1 MVCPTSESCDDI
13 GSGCYQVCANR
24 AVHRQRGGFGS
35 DVVEVSMRMNRR
47 QLLRTA
53 AALPAAT
60 HLGAESV
67 APRFHLR
74 AGLVAYSYR
83 KELAAKSM
91 NYEDLIGMLADWGID
106 GLDCTVYWFPD
117 TSNEYLAALRKAAFK
132 NGVQIYNAGVR
143 VTLCQPSAELQL
155 AQYEKI
161 KKWVDVADRL
171 GASHIRVF
179 GGPVPKGASETQAI
193 AWAVEVLKRGAEYA
207 GGRGITLGVE
217 DDGGLTT
224 AAGPTVEIVKQ
235 TASPWAG
242 INADSGNLRVD
253 GYSQFAS
260 MLPYATS
267 VHLKT
272 GIAGED
278 GKKEKADWK
287 RLLTMIG
294 KSGYKGYVGLEYEE
308 NDAATEVPRLLEDL
322 RALVRGVS
330 A

>member
-1 MVCPTSESCDDI
+1 MP
-13 GSGCYQVCANR
+13 
-24 AVHRQRGGFGS
+24 
-35 DVVEVSMRMNRR
+35 MNRR

-53 AALPAAT
+53 AALPAAAR
-60 HLGAESV
+60 LRAES
-67 APRFHLR
+67 APPFHLR

-91 NYEDLIGMLADWGID
+91 SYEALIRRLADWGID

-117 TSNEYLAALRKAAFK
+117 NSNEYLASLRKAAFI
-132 NGVQIYNAGVR
+132 NGVQIYSAGVR
-143 VTLCQPSAELQL
+143 VSLCQPTPELQL
-155 AQYEKI
+155 AQYEQI

-179 GGPVPKGASETQAI
+179 GGQVPKGATESQAI
-193 AWAVEVLKRGAEYA
+193 VWAAEVLKRGAEYA

-224 AAGPTVEIVKQ
+224 AAGPTVAIVKQ
-235 TASPWAG
+235 AASPWAG
-242 INADSGNLRVD
+242 INADSGNLRVG

-260 MLPYATS
+260 MLPYASS
-267 VHLKT
+267 VHLKIT
-272 GIAGED
+272 IAGED

-308 NDAATEVPRLLEDL
+308 DDATAEVPRLLGDL
-322 RALVRGVS
+322 RALVRAVS
-330 A
+330 S

>member
-1 MVCPTSESCDDI
+1 MFGAAPT
-13 GSGCYQVCANR
+13 
-24 AVHRQRGGFGS
+24 
-35 DVVEVSMRMNRR
+35 DVVEVIMLINRR

-53 AALPAAT
+53 AAVPAAAQ
-60 HLGAESV
+60 LRAES
-67 APRFHLR
+67 ARTYHLR

-83 KELAAKSM
+83 KELAAGSM
-91 NYEDLIGMLADWGID
+91 NYAELIRMLADWGID

-117 TSNEYLAALRKAAFK
+117 TSSEYLASLRKEAFK

-143 VTLCQPSAELQL
+143 VSLCQPTPELQL
-155 AQYEKI
+155 VQYENI

-171 GASHIRVF
+171 GASHVRVF
-179 GGPVPKGASETQAI
+179 GGQIPKGATETQAI

-207 GGRGITLGVE
+207 GSRGITLGIE

-224 AAGPTVEIVKQ
+224 AAGPTVQIVKQ

-272 GIAGED
+272 AIAGED

-287 RLLTMIG
+287 RLLMMIG
-294 KSGYKGYVGLEYEE
+294 ESGYRGYVGLEYEE
-308 NDAATEVPRLLEDL
+308 NDAATEVPRLLQNL
-322 RALVRGVS
+322 RTLVR
-330 A
+330 